1 MTRTLVGNEFL
12 RERLATGAFPL
23 ARPAAIFPL
32 TKVTAMAD
40 YFQVPGHVAPV
51 TGSPLEHLLFARKH
65 EGLERQAAALGLQ
78 KICIGGRHALRR
90 VWPANGP
97 RSPRQRPAL

>member
-23 ARPAAIFPL
+23 ARPAAIFPV

-40 YFQVPGHVAPV
+40 YLRVPGPVAPA
-51 TGSPLEHLLFARKH
+51 TDDQLPHLLP
-65 EGLERQAAALGLQ
+65 LQ
-78 KICIGGRHALRR
+78 TNNPTRPELIGI
-90 VWPANGP
+90 
-97 RSPRQRPAL
+97 RP